1 MMMQK
6 GTMQMWIFN
15 FLIVTCLGPQDKEEK
30 VEVVKYA
37 LEIMGILIGD
47 KHHCKANWV
56 GLFILSF
63 TGFNMLS

>member
-47 KHHCKANWV
+47 KTP
-56 GLFILSF
+56 LQS
-63 TGFNMLS
+63 